1 MAKFE
6 LSMGDIDTA
15 IISYNKAY
23 IDDFSCV
30 SQISTDASSV
40 NYCVLPATG
49 SAKMRD
55 IANKIKTDIESG
67 NIEYSGQKTS
77 VLLNDGNVQELV
89 VNDSTYDVVDR
100 TLSVDFNDR
109 LSLLDSIN
117 YGGMPLRDKPMTAF
131 EMLDDV
137 IGSYGEYVKTQ
148 VANWTP
154 FFHKE
159 SFTIWSD
166 ANGIECNTA
175 GGWEIIG
182 TPIKVIPNK
191 EYNLY
196 YDIQTAADYTT
207 AMPLQVL
214 SGMPTESSCED
225 LELARVLLP
234 TTEGTSATGTLTFI
248 PTTDV
253 VYLVLNFGYADDGQK
268 VMIAVDNLHVNGKSI
283 YFSTRNSAYVT
294 SSTGSTWSGTISQLL
309 NNIVINYPYLA
320 PASYRA
326 TLEKFCTLAQLTVA
340 LDKDGRLQF
349 YDARPLRKMNEKT
362 INVSRAYQTS
372 NLNKTLF
379 LKNKYDGVSISQSK
393 VKDNIVAGDNIYNWD
408 SNNGEYTTSTDK
420 SGVWLG
426 VPTYIEVTYYQ
437 GSFKIP
443 RKSDDNFT
451 TIRRLSKYEFSVSGT
466 HRWGTV
472 EYVQYDGG
480 SGYRANY
487 TNSEATSWDII
498 SKFSETNASGS
509 STVSVNNKQKFN
521 ITLGDEYYTI
531 DFIIPV
537 GQKYYYY
544 EVYAGNVRS
553 ELHSYDAEKLS
564 ISFYGDKREISFEE
578 VDLSTVGIESAKTIV
593 SIPTNELMQNESD
606 VIKVRD
612 NIISD
617 YAKGVPTATVDL
629 FCGVK
634 QDFDKGDIVQPNDIL
649 KFEGDDNLWR
659 VTSRTFNYKGSPTIR
674 LELQAQTIKT

>member
-1 MAKFE
+1 MAKFK
-6 LSMGDIDTA
+6 LAMGDISSD
-15 IISYNKAY
+15 IKLYNKAY
-23 IDDFSCV
+23 IDDFSCT

-55 IANKIKTDIESG
+55 INDRIKTDIENG
-67 NIEYSGQKTS
+67 GIGYSGQKTN
-77 VLLNDGNVQELV
+77 VLLNYGNVQELV

-100 TLSVDFNDR
+100 TLNVDFNDR
-109 LSLLDSIN
+109 LSVLDSVT

-166 ANGIECNTA
+166 ANGIECDTA
-175 GGWEIIG
+175 SGWEIIG
-182 TPIKVIPNK
+182 TPIKVIKNK

-207 AMPLQVL
+207 AIPLQVL
-214 SGMPTESSCED
+214 SGMPTESSCEA

-234 TTEGTSATGTLTFI
+234 TTEGTSATGTLTFT

-268 VMIAVDNLHVNGKSI
+268 VMIAVDNLNINGNSI
-283 YFSTRNSAYVT
+283 YFSTYNPVYVT
-294 SSTGSTWSGTISQLL
+294 TWEGTVLSLL
-309 NNIVINYPYLA
+309 ANITITYPYLK
-320 PASYRA
+320 PASYRE

-340 LDKDGRLQF
+340 LDKDGRLRF
-349 YDARPLRKMNEKT
+349 YDARPLRKGSEKA

-393 VKDNIVAGDNIYNWD
+393 VNDNIVVSDNIYNWD
-408 SNNGEYTTSTDK
+408 SNNGEYTARTDR

-426 VPTYIEVTYYQ
+426 VPTYIDVTYFH
-437 GSFKIP
+437 GSLKIP
-443 RKSDDNFT
+443 KKSNDNLT
-451 TIRRLSKYEFSVSGT
+451 TINRLSRYEFSVSGT
-466 HRWGTV
+466 HRWGTI

-487 TNSEATSWDII
+487 TNSEVASWDII
-498 SKFSETNASGS
+498 NKFSESNASGS
-509 STVSVNNKQKFN
+509 STVSVTNRQSFE
-521 ITLGDEYYTI
+521 ITTDDDYYTI
-531 DFIIPV
+531 DFYIPV
-537 GQKYYYY
+537 GQRYYYC
-544 EVYAGNVRS
+544 ELYAGNVRS
-553 ELHSYDAEKLS
+553 ELHAYVAEKLS

-578 VDLSTVGIESAKTIV
+578 VDLSTAGIESAKTIV

-606 VIKVRD
+606 VIRVRD
-612 NIISD
+612 NIIKD
-617 YAKGVPTATVDL
+617 YANGIPTATVDL

-649 KFEGDDNLWR
+649 RFEGDDNLWR
-659 VTSRTFNYKGSPTIR
+659 VTSRTFNYKGSPTVR